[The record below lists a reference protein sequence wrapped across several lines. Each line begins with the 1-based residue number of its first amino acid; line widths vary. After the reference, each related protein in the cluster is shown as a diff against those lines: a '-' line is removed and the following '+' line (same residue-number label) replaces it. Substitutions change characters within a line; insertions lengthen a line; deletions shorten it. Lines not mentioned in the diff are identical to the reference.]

1 MRIFRQP
8 ASTFSPYDPGA
19 PTVKPDA
26 STPARVTAVRVEDEI
41 RWNDLETGVFI
52 APAGQVLLR
61 RQGLADRV
69 GFSSRELRRMHG
81 ATFTHNHPG
90 ESGFSP
96 DDLARAGEAQVAEL
110 RVVTPLFRHVIQDFP
125 NLRESKWHA
134 LFEIEQQK
142 LAVSLI
148 DQVRTGTLNPKDF
161 GPQTIHLAWVR
172 IAAKMGFS
180 YERSKS

>member
-19 PTVKPDA
+19 PIVKPDI
-26 STPARVTAVRVEDEI
+26 STPARATAVRVEDEI
-41 RWNDLETGVFI
+41 RRDDLETGVFI
-52 APAGQVLLR
+52 APTGRVLLR

-69 GFSSRELRRMHG
+69 GFSPRELRRMHG

-125 NLRESKWHA
+125 NLPESKWHA

-142 LAVSLI
+142 LAASLI